1 MTVKVKID
9 LADAAGLAANQRG
22 ELTDA
27 QRERATRAAQ
37 GRRGC
42 LTHLLRRV
50 ILPAGALIALVFLLG
65 GRAPAIVV
73 WVLLFI
79 ALIIGTEMFML
90 TVPPFIQRQLLLR
103 RDLVEERLES
113 AEGRLLYARGGYEAV
128 VDNRVLLLPSNPLD
142 LRPDMLYRF
151 YFLPR
156 SGFVLS
162 AEVIG
167 KSATAD
173 TRAALLEAL
182 SAVLDFNRDTLAAN
196 RRGELTTSQLL
207 RLLPRFITI
216 AGDFTPSQ
224 LWSDLLR
231 GRVEAT
237 EGIGRRLKQ
246 PRPYQPYAYVIG
258 ARHFSV
264 SPRAFEVLIDDL
276 PYRAYHLPRSGIL
289 LSIEPLA
296 ARHDLKD
303 GDAEHPYGE
312 TDSASEGGA

>member
-9 LADAAGLAANQRG
+9 LTDAEGLAANQRG
-22 ELTDA
+22 ELTNA
-27 QRERATRAAQ
+27 QRERAIRAAR

-50 ILPAGALIALVFLLG
+50 FLPAGALMALVFLLG
-65 GRAPAIVV
+65 GRAPALVV

-79 ALIIGTEMFML
+79 ALVVGTEMFML
-90 TVPPFIQRQLLLR
+90 TVPPLIQRQQLLR

-128 VDNRVLLLPSNPLD
+128 VDNRVLLLPSDPPN

-162 AEVIG
+162 AELVG
-167 KSATAD
+167 KAATAD
-173 TRAALLEAL
+173 TRAALLEAF
-182 SAVLDFNRDTLAAN
+182 SAVFDFDKDALDAN
-196 RRGELTTSQLL
+196 RRGQLTPRQQL
-207 RLLPRFITI
+207 RLLPGLITV
-216 AGDFTPSQ
+216 AGDFTPRQ
-224 LWSDLLR
+224 LWSDLIQ
-231 GRVEAT
+231 GRIEAT

-246 PRPYQPYAYVIG
+246 PRPYQPYTYLIG
-258 ARHFSV
+258 ARHFV
-264 SPRAFEVLIDDL
+264 VPARAFEVLIDEW
-276 PYRAYHLPRSGIL
+276 PYRVYHTPRSGIL

-296 ARHDLKD
+296 ARHDS
-303 GDAEHPYGE
+303 GNRDAEEPYDE
-312 TDSASEGGA
+312 VDSVEEGGA